1 MLQRLSYIRIAP
13 VAVLDAGCGAA
24 HALEP
29 LRARYPQLDYTG
41 QDICSRLLDVARER
55 YATRPGFL
63 QKLRNKPTL
72 PVRFRLSDLADSGLD
87 QIGRAHVRTPV
98 KKAHNL
104 RGLLR
109 EKKNKT

>member
-55 YATRPGFL
+55 YATRPGFW

-72 PVRFRLSDLADSGLD
+72 PVRFRLSDLADSRSEEHTSEL
-87 QIGRAHVRTPV
+87 QSLMRISYAVFCL
-98 KKAHNL
+98 KK
-104 RGLLR
+104 
-109 EKKNKT
+109 KITQ